1 MRYRKLLAFASL
13 FILTVLMALATAR
26 AQHTLSKLVSG
37 LPFSLPSV
45 LAQTNS
51 PAAAPS
57 AMSAPLFNYGEALQK
72 SLLFYEA
79 QRSGTLPPN
88 HRISWRG
95 NSALQDGSDVGLDL
109 TGGYFDAGD
118 HVKFGLPLASS
129 LTLLSWGVIQ
139 YHQAYVKSGQ
149 LDEVLDAIRWGT
161 DYLVKCHVVGTDGK
175 TQELWAQVGD
185 GAVDHAYWG
194 PAEQMTMPR
203 PAFKIDRDNPGSDL
217 AGETA
222 AALAAASIAFR
233 STDQAYADRLLS
245 HALPLFEFAEQY
257 RGKYS
262 DSIPA
267 VQQYYTSFN
276 GYNDELVWSAI
287 WIYKALKA
295 RGRINA
301 DYLTFAE
308 THFKQTIGQVG
319 RWTNS
324 WDNKTPGAVLLLAQE
339 TDNIE
344 YRQLVENWLN
354 FWVFSDHEGKRV
366 ASTPAGLAWLTEW
379 ASLRYAANTA
389 FLAFVYTDTLTDP
402 SLQGSDRYLPFAEGQ
417 INYILGK
424 NPRKFSYMVGFGS
437 NFPRSPHHRGASGRP
452 TVQDPR
458 PNRHILYGALVG
470 GPTAADDNAYRDD
483 RTNYQANEVALD
495 YNAGLTGALARMYQ
509 KYGGTPLTNQQLSRQ
524 PGIRV
529 R

>member
-13 FILTVLMALATAR
+13 FVLTVLLALAAVR
-26 AQHTLSKLVSG
+26 AQHTFSEWVSR
-37 LPFSLPSV
+37 LPISLPSV
-45 LAQTNS
+45 LAQTSS
-51 PAAAPS
+51 PSPTPAVLP
-57 AMSAPLFNYGEALQK
+57 APLFNYGEALQK

-79 QRSGTLPPN
+79 QRSGTLPTN

-129 LTLLSWGVIQ
+129 LTMLSWGVIQ
-139 YHQAYVKSGQ
+139 YREAYVKSGQ
-149 LDEVLDAIRWGT
+149 LDKLLDAIRWGT
-161 DYLVKCHVVGTDGK
+161 DYLLKCHVIGTDGK

-185 GAVDHAYWG
+185 GALDHAYWG
-194 PAEQMTMPR
+194 PPEQMTMPR
-203 PAFKIDRDNPGSDL
+203 TAFKIDRANPGSDL

-222 AALAAASIAFR
+222 AALAASSIAFR
-233 STDQAYADRLLS
+233 STDPTYADRLLS
-245 HALPLFEFAEQY
+245 NALLLFEFAEQY

-267 VQQYYTSFN
+267 VQQYYNSFN

-287 WIYKALKA
+287 WIDKALKSK
-295 RGRINA
+295 GQINT

-308 THFKQTIGQVG
+308 THFQQTIRQVG

-324 WDNKTPGAVLLLAQE
+324 WDNKIPGAVLLLAQE
-339 TDNIE
+339 TGDIE
-344 YRQLVENWLN
+344 YRQLIENWLN
-354 FWVFSDHEGKRV
+354 FWVFSNHEGKRV
-366 ASTPAGLAWLTEW
+366 AYTPAGLAWLAEW
-379 ASLRYAANTA
+379 ASLRYAATTA

-402 SLQGSDRYLPFAEGQ
+402 SLQGSDRYLSFAEGQ

-437 NFPRSPHHRGASGRP
+437 NFPKYPHHRGASGHS
-452 TVQDPR
+452 TVKDPR

-470 GPTAADDNAYRDD
+470 GPTAADDYAYRDD

-495 YNAGLTGALARMYQ
+495 YNAGLTNALVRMYG
-509 KYGGTPLTNQQLSRQ
+509 KYGGTPLTDQQLSRL